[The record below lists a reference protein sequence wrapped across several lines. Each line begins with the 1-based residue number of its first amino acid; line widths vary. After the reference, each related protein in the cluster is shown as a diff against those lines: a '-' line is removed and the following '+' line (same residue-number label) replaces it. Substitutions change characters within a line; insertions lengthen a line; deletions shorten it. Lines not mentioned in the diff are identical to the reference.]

1 MDRRSFLNASLAV
14 GGGAVATASA
24 SALSSRWLEAS
35 EPMETKG
42 LTKHEIP
49 TPALIVDLD
58 AFERN
63 VRKMAAHAARTGRRL
78 RPHAKTHKCPEVARR
93 QIAAG
98 AVGVCVATVSEA
110 EAMAAAGVGEILLT
124 SPVVDPRKVARLVR
138 IVQRGGRLMVSV
150 GHALEAELLSEA
162 VIAARIEL
170 DVLVDLDVGDKRTGV
185 LPGEPALQLA
195 RQLARCANLHVR
207 GVQAYAGHASHTVG
221 FAERQRVSAKA
232 IGQAVETRRLL
243 ERSGIEAG
251 ILSGGSTG
259 TYNIDAEIEGFTELQ
274 VGSYV
279 FMDVDY
285 RRIGGQDGGAIYSD
299 FEPSLTVL
307 TSVVSA
313 THAER
318 VTVDAGTK
326 ALDATTAHKPEAKNR
341 RGLVYTKAGDEFG
354 AVSVEADGELPKL
367 GERLEFI
374 VPHCDPNVN
383 LYDRIYACRG
393 DRVEALWPIAARRG
407 D

>member
-1 MDRRSFLNASLAV
+1 
-14 GGGAVATASA
+14 
-24 SALSSRWLEAS
+24 
-35 EPMETKG
+35 METAG

-110 EAMAAAGVGEILLT
+110 EAMAAAGVGEILLS

-138 IVQRGGRLMVSV
+138 LVQRGGRLMVSV

-162 VIAARIEL
+162 VISARIEL

-232 IGQAVETRRLL
+232 IGQAVETRRLF

-259 TYNIDAEIEGFTELQ
+259 TYNIDSEIEGFTELQ

-326 ALDATTAHKPEAKNR
+326 ALDATTAHKPEAKNH

-393 DRVEALWPIAARRG
+393 DRVEATWPIAARRG

>member
-1 MDRRSFLNASLAV
+1 MDRRSFLSASLAV
-14 GGGAVATASA
+14 GSGAAATASA
-24 SALSSRWLEAS
+24 AALSDRWSEAS
-35 EPMETKG
+35 EPMETAG

-63 VRKMAAHAARTGRRL
+63 VRKMAEHAARTGRRL

-98 AVGVCVATVSEA
+98 AIGVCAATVAEA

-124 SPVVDPRKVARLVR
+124 SPIVDPRKVARLVR
-138 IVQRGGRLMVSV
+138 LVQRGGRLMVSV

-195 RQLARCANLHVR
+195 RQLSRCAKLHVR
-207 GVQAYAGHASHTVG
+207 GIQAYAGHASHTVG

-232 IGQAVETRRLL
+232 IGQAVETRRLF

-259 TYNIDAEIEGFTELQ
+259 TYDIDAEIEGFTELQ

-285 RRIGGQDGGAIYSD
+285 RRIGGRDGGAIYSD

-307 TSVVSA
+307 TSVLSA
-313 THAER
+313 AHAER

-341 RGLVYTKAGDEFG
+341 PGLVYTKAGDEFG
-354 AVSVEADGELPKL
+354 AVSVEANAALPKL

-393 DRVEALWPIAARRG
+393 DRVEALWPIAARRV